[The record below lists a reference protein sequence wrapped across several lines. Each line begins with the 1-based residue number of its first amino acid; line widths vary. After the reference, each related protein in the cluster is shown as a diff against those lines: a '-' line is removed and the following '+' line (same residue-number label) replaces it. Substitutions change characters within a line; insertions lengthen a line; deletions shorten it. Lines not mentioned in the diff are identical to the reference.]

1 MAVTN
6 LWGLLVNNNINLN
19 LLFFLFLK
27 IDAHSPH
34 NYIWALNQLLDS
46 DRITMDG
53 LF

>member
-1 MAVTN
+1 MC
-6 LWGLLVNNNINLN
+6 GLLVNNNKLN
-19 LLFFLFLK
+19 LIFFILK